1 MLAVLLLAAL
11 DPPELLTFASAV
23 LGVVG
28 LLGAAAAV
36 LRAAHVKA
44 SLDLLRGEVG
54 DLTAALARREG
65 ENTQLK
71 EESSRQQQ
79 QITMLQEMVT
89 SRAAVDQLIGALK
102 SLERTVLLAVGRS
115 QA

>member
-1 MLAVLLLAAL
+1 MLFLVLAAL
-11 DPPELLTFASAV
+11 DPPELLTLASAV

-36 LRAAHVKA
+36 LRAANVKT
-44 SLDLLRGEVG
+44 SLELLRGEVG
-54 DLTAALARREG
+54 DLTASRARLEG
-65 ENTQLK
+65 ENKQLK
-71 EESSRQQQ
+71 EESARQQQ

-115 QA
+115 QG